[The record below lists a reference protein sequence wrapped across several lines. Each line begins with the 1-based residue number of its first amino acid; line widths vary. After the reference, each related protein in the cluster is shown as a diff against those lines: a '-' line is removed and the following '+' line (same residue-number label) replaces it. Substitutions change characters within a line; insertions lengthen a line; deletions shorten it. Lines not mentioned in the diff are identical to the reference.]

1 LCFPTGWLNTPV
13 AKLWQGFNDAVTAAA
28 AIKTAAAM
36 APAIIAA
43 CVASMIIRTRHGLT
57 ANAGP
62 DYFIPL
68 KSYVHMQET
77 GALQSLFWLLPP
89 KARAWKL

>member
-1 LCFPTGWLNTPV
+1 LIDPDFYKYASPDGLQ
-13 AKLWQGFNDAVTAAA
+13 ALS
-28 AIKTAAAM
+28 
-36 APAIIAA
+36 APGAWFA
-43 CVASMIIRTRHGLT
+43 

-89 KARAWKL
+89 KARAWNV